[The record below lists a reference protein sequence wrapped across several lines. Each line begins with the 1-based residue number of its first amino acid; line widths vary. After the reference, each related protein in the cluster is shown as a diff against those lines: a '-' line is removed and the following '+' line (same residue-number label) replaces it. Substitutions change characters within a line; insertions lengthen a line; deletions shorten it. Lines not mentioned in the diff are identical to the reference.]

1 MSDVPY
7 FVSCFTVN
15 GKSWST
21 DLPWKQKK
29 QVHPKE
35 FLYPEDKSNTS
46 FRKFVHICQNTR
58 CLSQNFH
65 IECINSEAVTDVAGD
80 K

>member
-1 MSDVPY
+1 MCDVAY

-21 DLPWKQKK
+21 DVRWRQKK
-29 QVHPKE
+29 QVHLKE
-35 FLYPEDKSNTS
+35 FFHPEDKSSSS
-46 FRKFVHICQNTR
+46 FRKFVHISQNTR

-65 IECINSEAVTDVAGD
+65 IECISSEAVTDVVGN